1 MCWLQLPRQT
11 RQDTLYAAVIKV
23 EMKNSRAVARS
34 DTRMRACTRSLGEGP
49 CSDSNGTELSAQ
61 TAFEQVGQLSEPL
74 VPPHRRL
81 TLTHLALAQ
90 TQPGLDAHTKSRPF
104 TCGFA
109 PVSLDSLHACA
120 RCCMHVHAG
129 VVACMR
135 ASLHAC
141 ARTCMHADVGACMWA
156 SLHVCVYAQRV
167 GLNFLELKLFWG
179 VALGEGG

>member
-1 MCWLQLPRQT
+1 MIVT
-11 RQDTLYAAVIKV
+11 
-23 EMKNSRAVARS
+23 
-34 DTRMRACTRSLGEGP
+34 
-49 CSDSNGTELSAQ
+49 
-61 TAFEQVGQLSEPL
+61 
-74 VPPHRRL
+74 
-81 TLTHLALAQ
+81 
-90 TQPGLDAHTKSRPF
+90 
-104 TCGFA
+104 
-109 PVSLDSLHACA
+109 